1 MLIQGEVG
9 PSSSSSIAPGS
20 NVNLRQGQL
29 GELIINELHGRYY
42 ETAYRRAMFTGTNTA
57 GTVTTV
63 GLATTYTGFVLANPV
78 QSPVNLVVNKVGVA
92 FLVAFAA
99 ASTVGIMT
107 GQSFTA
113 LSSLATNAA
122 VKSAYVGAPAGA
134 GVCYSGA
141 TLPIAP
147 TLHTVLYTGLTGAI
161 TTTPGFPCQFDMEGS
176 IILPPGGFA
185 AIYTSTASG
194 AASLWA
200 SMQWEEIPL

>member
-9 PSSSSSIAPGS
+9 PSSSSSIGS
-20 NVNLRQGQL
+20 GANVNIRQGQL
-29 GELIINELHGRYY
+29 GEVIVNELHGRYY
-42 ETAYRRAMFTGTNTA
+42 ETAYRRALFTGASTA

-78 QSPVNLVVNKVGVA
+78 QSPVNLVINKVGIA

-99 ASTVGIMT
+99 ASAVGIMT
-107 GQSFTA
+107 GQSFTP
-113 LSSLATNAA
+113 LSGLATNASA
-122 VKSAYVGAPAGA
+122 KSAFVGAPAGN
-134 GVCYSGA
+134 GVVYSGA
-141 TLPIAP
+141 TLSTP

-161 TTTPGFPCQFDMEGS
+161 TTTPGFLNQTDLEGS

-194 AASLWA
+194 AASLIA
-200 SMQWEEIPL
+200 SMQWEEVPL

>member
-9 PSSSSSIAPGS
+9 PASSSSIAPGS

-29 GELIINELHGRYY
+29 GELVINELHGRYY
-42 ETAYRRAMFTGTNTA
+42 ETAYRRALFTGTSTA

-63 GLATTYTGFVLANPV
+63 ALATTYTGFVLANPV
-78 QSPVNLVVNKVGVA
+78 QSPVNLVINKVGVA

-122 VKSAYVGAPAGA
+122 VKSAFVGAPAGN
-134 GVCYSGA
+134 GVVYSGA

-161 TTTPGFPCQFDMEGS
+161 TTTPGFLNQVDIEGS

-200 SMQWEEIPL
+200 SMQWEEVPL

>member
-29 GELIINELHGRYY
+29 GETIVQQLHGRYY
-42 ETAYRRAMFTGTNTA
+42 ETAYRRALFTGTNTA

-78 QSPVNLVVNKVGVA
+78 QSPVNLVINKVGVA

-113 LSSLATNAA
+113 LSGVATNASA
-122 VKSAYVGAPAGA
+122 KSAYVGAPAGN
-134 GVCYSGA
+134 GVVYSGA

-161 TTTPGFPCQFDMEGS
+161 TTTPGFPSLFDLEGG

-200 SMQWEEIPL
+200 SMQWEEVPL

>member
-9 PSSSSSIAPGS
+9 PSSSSSIGS
-20 NVNLRQGQL
+20 GANVNIRQGQL
-29 GELIINELHGRYY
+29 GEVIVNELHGRYY
-42 ETAYRRAMFTGTNTA
+42 ETAYRRALFTGASTA

-78 QSPVNLVVNKVGVA
+78 QSPVNLSLNKVGLA
-92 FLVAFAA
+92 FMVAFAA

-113 LSSLATNAA
+113 LSSVATNAST
-122 VKSAYVGAPAGA
+122 KSAFVGAPAGN
-134 GVCYSGA
+134 GVVYTGA
-141 TLPIAP
+141 TLPVAP
-147 TLHTVLYTGLTGAI
+147 TLHTILYTGLTGAI
-161 TTTPGFPCQFDMEGS
+161 TTTPGFLNQTDLEGS

-185 AIYTSTASG
+185 AIYTSTVSG
-194 AASLWA
+194 AASLLA